1 MSKYKHIY
9 LGSFVLILFVIYGIF
24 ISDISIHEEFPA
36 VKYRLGEEGVIE
48 NITIK
53 IDGTYSRSIF
63 SDDIFSGSIYIEG
76 YDFTNDKSGFSNL
89 KSTLADIHIDRKG
102 YGMYNY
108 VKINSNRNLEHL
120 FQGEI
125 FVKDKFSMITM
136 TIEEEKSS
144 ENLNG
149 GWNSGNGIL
158 ISGPA
163 ETRKEA
169 LAIANLLMK
178 DLMLQLK

>member
-1 MSKYKHIY
+1 MSKYKYIY

-24 ISDISIHEEFPA
+24 TTGISIHEEFPA

-48 NITIK
+48 NITVK
-53 IDGTYSRSIF
+53 IDGTFMRRLF
-63 SDDIFSGSIYIEG
+63 SDDIFAGSIYIEG

-89 KSTLADIHIDRKG
+89 KSTLSDIHIDSKG
-102 YGMYNY
+102 YGRYDY
-108 VKINSNRNLEHL
+108 VKMNSNRNWEHL

-144 ENLNG
+144 ENPNG
-149 GWNSGNGIL
+149 GWNSGSGIL

-178 DLMLQLK
+178 DLNLQLK

>member
-1 MSKYKHIY
+1 MSKNKYIY

-24 ISDISIHEEFPA
+24 TTGISINEEIPA

-53 IDGTYSRSIF
+53 IDGTYRRRLF
-63 SDDIFSGSIYIEG
+63 SDDIFSGSICIEG
-76 YDFTNDKSGFSNL
+76 YDFTNAKSGFSNL
-89 KSTLADIHIDRKG
+89 ISTLADIHIDSKG
-102 YGMYNY
+102 YGRYDY
-108 VKINSNRNLEHL
+108 VKMNSNSNLEYL

-136 TIEEEKSS
+136 TINEERSS
-144 ENLNG
+144 DNPNG
-149 GWNSGNGIL
+149 GWNSTSGIL

-169 LAIANLLMK
+169 LAIANLLMQ
-178 DLMLQLK
+178 DLYLQFK